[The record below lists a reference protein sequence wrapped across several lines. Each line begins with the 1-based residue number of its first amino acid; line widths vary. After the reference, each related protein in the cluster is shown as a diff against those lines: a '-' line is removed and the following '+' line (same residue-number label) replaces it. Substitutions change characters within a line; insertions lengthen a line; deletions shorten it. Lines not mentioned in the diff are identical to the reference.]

1 MRWCARSIGGAHGR
15 DGTVSGFGGGDGG
28 GNWSGCWDGLG
39 VLTWGVSVD
48 AAGGGGDGTGA
59 FGVGTR
65 HAGGGA
71 ATVGFGVVKS
81 PGGGGG
87 LMGPSL
93 RPRKA
98 GPGKIRKAPPKK
110 RRPPQKK

>member
-48 AAGGGGDGTGA
+48 AAGGGADATGA
-59 FGVGTR
+59 IGVGTR
-65 HAGGGA
+65 HAGWGG
-71 ATVGFGVVKS
+71 V
-81 PGGGGG
+81 
-87 LMGPSL
+87 MGPVL
-93 RPRKA
+93 GARKA
-98 GPGKIRKAPPKK
+98 GPGNIRSGPRKR
-110 RRPPQKK
+110 RRPPQKKGRRR

>member
-48 AAGGGGDGTGA
+48 AAGGGADATGA
-59 FGVGTR
+59 IGVGTR
-65 HAGGGA
+65 HAGCGA
-71 ATVGFGVVKS
+71 VIGHVLGA
-81 PGGGGG
+81 
-87 LMGPSL
+87 
-93 RPRKA
+93 RKA
-98 GPGKIRKAPPKK
+98 ALGEIRKGPRIR
-110 RRPPQKK
+110 RRPPQKKGRRR